1 VIRLVILGC
10 GFAAALLL
18 FAQRPQTA
26 ANANV
31 RFERDV
37 APIFAAKCVACHGPA
52 RQTSG
57 LRLDDPAAAM
67 QGGYGGKVVIP
78 GDAAASPL
86 IHRVTG
92 ANGLATLPM
101 GSKGLPANEVEILRA
116 WINQGAKFD
125 AATAAKTAAPATSR
139 HWAFQPIH
147 KPTLPTV
154 KNSAWPRNAVDNFLL
169 AKLESESV
177 APSPE
182 ASRHT
187 LLRRLSL
194 DLTGLPPTPEEIRLF
209 LNDGKP
215 GAWERQVDRLLASP
229 HYGEKWA
236 RHWLDQARYADSD
249 GYEKDWVRPWAWRWR
264 NWVIDAINADM
275 PFDRF
280 TIEQLAGD
288 LLPNATVE
296 QRVATG
302 FHRHTLTN
310 REGGVD
316 NAQFAFENTAD
327 RAATTGA
334 VWLGLTAGCA
344 QCHDHKYDPIRQ
356 RDFYQLFAF
365 FDNVEEVDIDAAL
378 PGELGLWMKTAAA
391 FEKEREALIAAYKVR
406 DLQPAWEKDM
416 LQAAA
421 NPGQRTDWDLAWDC
435 LLKLTEGGDGEAII
449 RKPLAARTPRDRRVL
464 EVHFIRNYHFA
475 VGQKVYKEVK
485 FDELDKKLREL
496 EDKYPQLTQAYTL
509 AESPAPHPTHLRIR
523 GDYKSPG
530 IPVAPDTPAF
540 LPPMPKPQGQRAT
553 RLDLARWLVSRDN
566 PLTARVA
573 VNRIWQELFGQGIVK
588 TSEDFGVMGARPS
601 HPQLLDWLAA
611 EFMDNAWSRKHIIR
625 TIVTSAAYRQS
636 SHARPELAERDPENA
651 WLARQSRVRLHAE
664 LIRDAAL
671 EAAGLLDTSRTGGPS
686 IKPPQPDGVTAIG
699 YGKGTKWEV
708 SPGSEQYRRGLY
720 IHFQRTT
727 PYPLLINFDAP
738 RSTTAA
744 CKRLR
749 SNTSLQ
755 ALNLLN
761 DPVFFE
767 AAEALAL
774 RLLRDGPPDIAG
786 RINMAFRLALARD
799 AAEPE
804 LRRLALYLDQQRTLF
819 AAQAKLPV
827 HTVPGI
833 DTAEHAAWTGLAS
846 VVLNLDEFVTRE

>member
-92 ANGLATLPM
+92 ANGLAPMPM

-344 QCHDHKYDPIRQ
+344 TNTIPS
-356 RDFYQLFAF
+356 
-365 FDNVEEVDIDAAL
+365 
-378 PGELGLWMKTAAA
+378 
-391 FEKEREALIAAYKVR
+391 VR
-406 DLQPAWEKDM
+406 GTSISSSPSSTM
-416 LQAAA
+416 S
-421 NPGQRTDWDLAWDC
+421 
-435 LLKLTEGGDGEAII
+435 
-449 RKPLAARTPRDRRVL
+449 RRWTST
-464 EVHFIRNYHFA
+464 R
-475 VGQKVYKEVK
+475 
-485 FDELDKKLREL
+485 
-496 EDKYPQLTQAYTL
+496 P
-509 AESPAPHPTHLRIR
+509 
-523 GDYKSPG
+523 SPG
-530 IPVAPDTPAF
+530 
-540 LPPMPKPQGQRAT
+540 
-553 RLDLARWLVSRDN
+553 N
-566 PLTARVA
+566 
-573 VNRIWQELFGQGIVK
+573 
-588 TSEDFGVMGARPS
+588 
-601 HPQLLDWLAA
+601 
-611 EFMDNAWSRKHIIR
+611 
-625 TIVTSAAYRQS
+625 SAS
-636 SHARPELAERDPENA
+636 
-651 WLARQSRVRLHAE
+651 
-664 LIRDAAL
+664 
-671 EAAGLLDTSRTGGPS
+671 G
-686 IKPPQPDGVTAIG
+686 
-699 YGKGTKWEV
+699 
-708 SPGSEQYRRGLY
+708 
-720 IHFQRTT
+720 
-727 PYPLLINFDAP
+727 
-738 RSTTAA
+738 
-744 CKRLR
+744 
-749 SNTSLQ
+749 
-755 ALNLLN
+755 
-761 DPVFFE
+761 
-767 AAEALAL
+767 
-774 RLLRDGPPDIAG
+774 
-786 RINMAFRLALARD
+786 
-799 AAEPE
+799 
-804 LRRLALYLDQQRTLF
+804 
-819 AAQAKLPV
+819 
-827 HTVPGI
+827 
-833 DTAEHAAWTGLAS
+833 
-846 VVLNLDEFVTRE
+846 